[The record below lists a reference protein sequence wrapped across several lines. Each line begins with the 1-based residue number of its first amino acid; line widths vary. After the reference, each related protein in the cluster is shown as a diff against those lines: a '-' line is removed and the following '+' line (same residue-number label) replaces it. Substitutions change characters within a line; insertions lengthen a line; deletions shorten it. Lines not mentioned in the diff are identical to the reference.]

1 MQGTGKLSEKCT
13 MKETCGST
21 NTNWMN
27 GAHPEEAEG
36 IVEREVHIYNKNMS
50 QFGQGP
56 SFFTVSR
63 VREIGCFWG
72 NPVKSTVDP

>member
-36 IVEREVHIYNKNMS
+36 IVEREVHITRICASLAHKLLFRNVILVLGTS
-50 QFGQGP
+50 LILLAF
-56 SFFTVSR
+56 
-63 VREIGCFWG
+63 
-72 NPVKSTVDP
+72 

>member
-1 MQGTGKLSEKCT
+1 MFPRSVKTVVLITVCMAGVVMTADPTTLMSD
-13 MKETCGST
+13 ST
-21 NTNWMN
+21 ENQVTVL
-27 GAHPEEAEG
+27 ALLIAVCAP
-36 IVEREVHIYNKNMS
+36 
-50 QFGQGP
+50 QGP